1 MLLFVREVLLL
12 SPLLLC
18 SALITTLHPRPAL
31 DSLLSSSES
40 WGNPVQP
47 PHHTHTHTRTHPAEH
62 THSHT
67 NSGTFRVSGAPTH
80 TVTHSRM
87 YGHTYIC
94 THSRTNTLAHT
105 VGFRPGG
112 FGSDCRLG
120 LWRDL
125 YGACRAHL
133 WLLLSDGRQLAV
145 CAWVCVLVHA
155 LCPGQGRNQGRRR
168 EACVCL
174 GHRAS
179 PEWGLNSGWN
189 WPKLSRVAQPNLL
202 FLCSPHPSALQLEEL
217 SPWAPPWISGDAECN
232 SLGLLSL
239 SAIPWM
245 TFNHNRIHPGSP

>member
-1 MLLFVREVLLL
+1 MPLFVREVLLL

-47 PHHTHTHTRTHPAEH
+47 PHHTHARTHPHPH
-62 THSHT
+62 THTHTHPNTHTHTHTHTHT

-80 TVTHSRM
+80 TVTRSRM
-87 YGHTYIC
+87 YGHTCIC

-105 VGFRPGG
+105 VGFGPGG
-112 FGSDCRLG
+112 FGSDRRLG

-145 CAWVCVLVHA
+145 CA
-155 LCPGQGRNQGRRR
+155 
-168 EACVCL
+168 
-174 GHRAS
+174 
-179 PEWGLNSGWN
+179 
-189 WPKLSRVAQPNLL
+189 
-202 FLCSPHPSALQLEEL
+202 
-217 SPWAPPWISGDAECN
+217 
-232 SLGLLSL
+232 
-239 SAIPWM
+239 
-245 TFNHNRIHPGSP
+245 